1 MLIRLLRGHL
11 RPYQRLLAAVVLLQ
25 FVGTMASLYLPS
37 LNADIIDLGVARGD
51 TGYIT
56 RTGGWM
62 LAVSVVQ
69 IVCAVVAVRL
79 GARIAMGFGRDVRAA
94 VFGHVNTFS
103 AREVARFGAPS
114 LITRNTNDVQQV
126 QMLVLMSCTM
136 LVAAPIM
143 SIGGVVMALRE
154 DVGLSWLMLVCVP
167 VLAILLGLIIRRMV
181 PGFRLMQTR
190 IDAINRVLREQIT
203 GIRVVRAFVRE
214 PYEVRRFA
222 AANADLTATALR
234 TGRLM
239 ALIFPVVML
248 VLNVSS
254 VAVLWFG
261 AERVDAGA
269 IQVGALT
276 AFLQYLMQILMA
288 VMMATFMLMMVPRA
302 AVCAERIVEVL
313 DTDSSVVPT
322 PAPVTEVSTRA
333 ELELRNVRFQY
344 PGAAEP
350 VLREISFRV
359 TPGTTTAIIGSTG
372 AGKTTLLNLIP
383 RLVDVTAGAVL
394 VDGVD
399 VRELAPDELWRRIG
413 LVPQRPYLFTGTVA
427 TNLRYGNPDATDE
440 ELWAALEIAQARD
453 FVEAMPEGL
462 DAPITQGGTN
472 VSGGQRQRL
481 AIARALVRQP
491 EIYLFDDSFSALDL
505 GTDARLRA
513 ALRPVTAT
521 AAVVIVAQ
529 RVSTIVDADQII
541 VLEDGGVVGVGR
553 HEDLLTTCPTYAE
566 IVASPADRRRCRHE
580 RARERSERIINSAC
594 RCLMPARSEAESRHE

>member
-1 MLIRLLRGHL
+1 MLTRLLRTHL
-11 RPYQRLLAAVVLLQ
+11 RPYHRPLAAVVLLQ
-25 FVGTMASLYLPS
+25 FVGTIASLYLPS

-51 TGYIT
+51 TGYIL

-69 IVCAVVAVRL
+69 IVCSVAAVYL
-79 GARIAMGFGRDVRAA
+79 GARTAMAFGRDLRSAI
-94 VFGHVNTFS
+94 FGHVNRFS

-136 LVAAPIM
+136 LVAVPIM
-143 SIGGVVMALRE
+143 SVGGVVMALRE
-154 DVGLSWLMLVCVP
+154 DVGLSWLMLVSVP
-167 VLAILLGLIIRRMV
+167 VLAVALWLVIRRMV

-190 IDAINRVLREQIT
+190 IDTVNRVLREQIT

-214 PYEVRRFA
+214 PYETERFA
-222 AANADLTATALR
+222 TANADLTATALR
-234 TGRLM
+234 IGRLM

-269 IQVGALT
+269 IQVGSLT

-313 DTDSSVVPT
+313 DTDSSVVPA
-322 PAPVTEVSTRA
+322 PRPVTEVGTRG
-333 ELELRNVRFQY
+333 ELELRDVGFRY

-350 VLREISFRV
+350 VLRNVSFRV
-359 TPGTTTAIIGSTG
+359 TPGTTTAVIGSTG
-372 AGKTTLLNLIP
+372 AGKTTLLSLVP
-383 RLVDVTAGAVL
+383 RLVDTTAGTVL

-399 VRELAPDELWRRIG
+399 VRDLAPDELWRRIG

-427 TNLRYGNPDATDE
+427 SNLRYGNPDATDA
-440 ELWAALEIAQARD
+440 ELWHALEIAQARD

-462 DAPITQGGTN
+462 ESPVAQGGTN

-513 ALRPVTAT
+513 ALRPVTAD

-529 RVSTIVDADQII
+529 RVSTIVNADQIV
-541 VLEDGGVVGVGR
+541 VLENGGVVGVGR
-553 HEDLLTTCPTYAE
+553 HDELLDTCPTYAE
-566 IVASPADRRRCRHE
+566 IVASQSTTGVA
-580 RARERSERIINSAC
+580 A
-594 RCLMPARSEAESRHE
+594 